1 MINESNERYQSLTF
15 APFAIISTN
24 RHSIS
29 RGQMIVIVYIES
41 LKKKEE
47 KKTKGE
53 FEIFFSNPPFPS
65 ESNSLIYFCSGAAFS
80 SLLISNFDL
89 ISLMK

>member
-1 MINESNERYQSLTF
+1 
-15 APFAIISTN
+15 
-24 RHSIS
+24 
-29 RGQMIVIVYIES
+29 MIVIVYIEP

-47 KKTKGE
+47 KNKKADLKY
-53 FEIFFSNPPFPS
+53 FFQIRLFPS